1 MAARPSGLVVGTP
14 QPLGTSSLR
23 IIVQPLG
30 RRGSASL
37 HSSLKTT
44 TTTGRTGHWHAI
56 IEEQLKT
63 FRLIFKGHLEL
74 DKDMPF
80 REDIQ
85 RIEEFQKAMSSL
97 NTSIF
102 HIEATTFSL
111 YFCMIA
117 TRGVKFASRVMESA
131 ALRFDKQDE
140 VSSCTTKQILRPT
153 MTDAMIFTMSYIS
166 AMVAYHEKLLGYVPG
181 TKGRRRST

>member
-1 MAARPSGLVVGTP
+1 MFQILLMMML
-14 QPLGTSSLR
+14 QQKE
-23 IIVQPLG
+23 IQQI
-30 RRGSASL
+30 
-37 HSSLKTT
+37 K
-44 TTTGRTGHWHAI
+44 

-102 HIEATTFSL
+102 
-111 YFCMIA
+111 
-117 TRGVKFASRVMESA
+117 ESA

-140 VSSCTTKQILRPT
+140 VSSCTTKQTLT
-153 MTDAMIFTMSYIS
+153 MYVSIF
-166 AMVAYHEKLLGYVPG
+166 VALVKDTYQGEEAFHLGFRRWGCFGDKLWFNV
-181 TKGRRRST
+181 RRD